1 MKQIKNK
8 TGLRLSINKNWDSF
22 VYAREPWKRL
32 ILDSLVE
39 KVIKDTYLANGL
51 KTSTIRLQSKFNNI
65 VANYNTN
72 YVINRWKDQKFQKN
86 QKNQKE

>member
-8 TGLRLSINKNWDSF
+8 TGLRLSINKNWDSL

-39 KVIKDTYLANGL
+39 KVIKDTYSANGL
-51 KTSTIRLQSKFNNI
+51 KISTIRFQSKLNQVI
-65 VANYNTN
+65 ATYNTN
-72 YVINRWKDQKFQKN
+72 YISNLFKDY
-86 QKNQKE
+86 